1 MWFDSRQQ
9 ALARRGELLQAR
21 SALLRGALAQDSR
34 ALQMPLAVADQ
45 VLAGGRWLK
54 SHPEAVAV
62 GVAALVLWRPRRVWR
77 LGRRLWSGWRLW
89 RRAQR
94 WQATALAWRLRR

>member
-9 ALARRGELLQAR
+9 ALARHGEVLQAR
-21 SALLRGALAQDSR
+21 SALLRAALAQDSR
-34 ALQMPLAVADQ
+34 ALQVPLALTDQ

-54 SHPEAVAV
+54 AHPEWVGV
-62 GVAALVLWRPRRVWR
+62 GVAVLVLWRPRRAWR

-94 WQATALAWRLRR
+94 WQAIALALRLRR